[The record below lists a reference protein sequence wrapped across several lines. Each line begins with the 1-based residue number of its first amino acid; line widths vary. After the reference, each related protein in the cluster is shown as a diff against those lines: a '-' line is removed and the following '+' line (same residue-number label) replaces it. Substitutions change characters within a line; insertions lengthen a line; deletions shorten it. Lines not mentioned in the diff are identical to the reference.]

1 MERIPGDHAHHAGYS
16 RLPVHCA
23 GHSSTRVHAPPLP
36 RATHVAGRP
45 RSQVQI
51 RALVH
56 VWYMRPPLHPA
67 EAMACALLQCP
78 VELEEV
84 ETAGQ
89 LHEVGEAGSPYAGA
103 EGRTKERPHQ
113 PHGAGLG
120 ASGAACEREAVEAA
134 PR

>member
-1 MERIPGDHAHHAGYS
+1 
-16 RLPVHCA
+16 
-23 GHSSTRVHAPPLP
+23 
-36 RATHVAGRP
+36 
-45 RSQVQI
+45 
-51 RALVH
+51 
-56 VWYMRPPLHPA
+56 
-67 EAMACALLQCP
+67 MACALLQCP

-120 ASGAACEREAVEAA
+120 ASGAACEREAVEALKKA
-134 PR
+134 KGSARKRKKEKPVVELAM